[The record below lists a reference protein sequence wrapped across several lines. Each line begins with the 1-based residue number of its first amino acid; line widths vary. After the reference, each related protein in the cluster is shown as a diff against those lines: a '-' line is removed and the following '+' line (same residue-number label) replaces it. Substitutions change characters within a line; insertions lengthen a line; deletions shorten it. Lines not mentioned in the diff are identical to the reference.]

1 MEFGV
6 VSSQLGGVRVV
17 EVGGEVDLFSA
28 PDLKRTLNGI
38 VDGGGRVLLVDLSR
52 TTFIDSTAL
61 GVLIGV
67 VKRLRPEGGE
77 LAIVCPDPS
86 LRKVF
91 EVTRLDRAFE
101 LFDSV
106 EAALEHLGEAV
117 GPDQA

>member
-6 VSSQLGGVRVV
+6 MSSQLGGVRIV
-17 EVGGEVDLFSA
+17 EVDGEVDLFNA
-28 PDLKRTLNGI
+28 PDLKRTLNSV
-38 VDGGGRVLLVDLSR
+38 VDSGGRALLVDLSR

-106 EAALEHLGEAV
+106 EAALDHFGAADP
-117 GPDQA
+117 GDQG